1 MGDFER
7 GWVVTKRIKYGHC
20 AKLIGMK
27 TDKISI
33 ISTTIKLNKART
45 KREELQDLV
54 CKDKNALWGEEDG
67 IFDLG
72 LKKFRV
78 YISAINET
86 PTSPER
92 IFRCCLE
99 YWEKPLITPNRAA

>member
-1 MGDFER
+1 MVFIAPIVGLSGVGMGDFER

-45 KREELQDLV
+45 KREEL
-54 CKDKNALWGEEDG
+54 
-67 IFDLG
+67 
-72 LKKFRV
+72 
-78 YISAINET
+78 
-86 PTSPER
+86 
-92 IFRCCLE
+92 
-99 YWEKPLITPNRAA
+99 